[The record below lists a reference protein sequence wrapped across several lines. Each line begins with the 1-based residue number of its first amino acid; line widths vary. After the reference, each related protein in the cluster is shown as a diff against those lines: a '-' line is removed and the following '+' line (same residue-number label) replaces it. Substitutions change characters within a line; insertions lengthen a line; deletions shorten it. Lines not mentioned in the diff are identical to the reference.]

1 MLIAYTTK
9 ARRSTLG
16 LGITQASK
24 STHSSLRCATWDLR
38 YLMSELVHHTKLNG
52 TARMSMFRFRN
63 GRAALDWLRSA
74 RINPAPLYLDAA
86 QGGCLRGFRSRAPGE
101 LAREP
106 RLRGLTSL
114 YYECTHCNTST
125 LHTMSYKAR
134 SHARPVLHAYN
145 RHVASVACSA
155 SIS

>member
-1 MLIAYTTK
+1 MACIMLTACTTK

-63 GRAALDWLRSA
+63 ERAELGLGASEKTSVDLTPAQSSM
-74 RINPAPLYLDAA
+74 RITGNMWP
-86 QGGCLRGFRSRAPGE
+86 
-101 LAREP
+101 
-106 RLRGLTSL
+106 
-114 YYECTHCNTST
+114 
-125 LHTMSYKAR
+125 
-134 SHARPVLHAYN
+134 
-145 RHVASVACSA
+145 
-155 SIS
+155 